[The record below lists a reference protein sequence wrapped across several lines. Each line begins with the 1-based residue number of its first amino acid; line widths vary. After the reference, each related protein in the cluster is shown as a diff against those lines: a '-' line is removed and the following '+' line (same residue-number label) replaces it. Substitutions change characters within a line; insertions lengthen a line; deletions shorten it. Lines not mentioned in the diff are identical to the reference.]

1 MKNKCLISFSDKENY
16 VKVFIKKNIYYT
28 NLVHNNN
35 LIYMVV
41 DVSDINVIK
50 GEILS
55 LKIIKY
61 YGTTGLKVFIKKHYI
76 LMLSFIFSLL
86 IIYTLSNIIFDIE
99 VITNNSK
106 LKGEILD
113 LLKENNIEKYKFAPS
128 NERITNVKNKI
139 LKENKD
145 SLEWIEITRSGTK
158 YTVNIT
164 ERIINQSEKEEVP
177 SDIIAKKDALITYL
191 VIKKG
196 TGIKEVNELV
206 KKGEVIVTGNIIKN
220 EDVVGVTKADAS
232 VYGEVWYTVNIS
244 VPYKHTVYKRTG
256 EVINHIYLDFFGKK
270 LTLIGHYITNNSINE
285 TKVLI
290 NKPYLLFKVM
300 KETKEL
306 FSYEKVNLTE
316 KEAYNEALKRADQGI
331 MAKLDTTEHIIE
343 RKVLKK
349 EAYSSKI
356 EIELFYRVYENIKEE
371 REITLESE

>member
-61 YGTTGLKVFIKKHYI
+61 YGTIGLKAFIKKHYI

-106 LKGEILD
+106 LKGKILD

-128 NERITNVKNKI
+128 NEKITNVKNKI

-145 SLEWIEITRSGTK
+145 TLEWIEITRSGTK

-164 ERIINQSEKEEVP
+164 ERIINQSEKDEVP

-290 NKPYLLFKVM
+290 NKSYLPFKVM

-306 FSYEKVNLTE
+306 FSYEKVNLTK
-316 KEAYNEALKRADQGI
+316 KEAYNEALKRADQSI

>member
-128 NERITNVKNKI
+128 NEKITNVKNKI

-164 ERIINQSEKEEVP
+164 ERIINQSEKEELP

-256 EVINHIYLDFFGKK
+256 
-270 LTLIGHYITNNSINE
+270 
-285 TKVLI
+285 
-290 NKPYLLFKVM
+290 
-300 KETKEL
+300 
-306 FSYEKVNLTE
+306 
-316 KEAYNEALKRADQGI
+316 
-331 MAKLDTTEHIIE
+331 
-343 RKVLKK
+343 
-349 EAYSSKI
+349 
-356 EIELFYRVYENIKEE
+356 
-371 REITLESE
+371 

>member
-50 GEILS
+50 REILS

-61 YGTTGLKVFIKKHYI
+61 YGTTGLKAFIKKHYI

-106 LKGEILD
+106 LKGKILD

-128 NERITNVKNKI
+128 NEKITNVKNKI

-145 SLEWIEITRSGTK
+145 TLEWIEITRSGTK

-164 ERIINQSEKEEVP
+164 ERIINQCEKDEVP

-290 NKPYLLFKVM
+290 NKSYLPFKVM

-306 FSYEKVNLTE
+306 FSYEKVNLTK
-316 KEAYNEALKRADQGI
+316 KEAYNEALKRADQSI

-356 EIELFYRVYENIKEE
+356 EVELFYRVYENIKEE

>member
-61 YGTTGLKVFIKKHYI
+61 YGTTGIKAFIKKHYI

-106 LKGEILD
+106 LKGKILD

-128 NERITNVKNKI
+128 NEKITNVKNKI

-145 SLEWIEITRSGTK
+145 TLEWIEITRSGTK

-164 ERIINQSEKEEVP
+164 ERIINQCEKDEVP

-290 NKPYLLFKVM
+290 NKPYLPFKVM

-306 FSYEKVNLTE
+306 FSYEKVNLTK
-316 KEAYNEALKRADQGI
+316 KEAYNEALKRADQSI

-356 EIELFYRVYENIKEE
+356 EVELFYRVYENIKEE

>member
-61 YGTTGLKVFIKKHYI
+61 YGTIGLKAFIKKHYI

-106 LKGEILD
+106 LKGKILD

-128 NERITNVKNKI
+128 NEKITNVKNKI

-145 SLEWIEITRSGTK
+145 TLEWIEITRSGTK

-164 ERIINQSEKEEVP
+164 ERIINQCEKDEVP

-244 VPYKHTVYKRTG
+244 VTYKHTVYKRTG

-290 NKPYLLFKVM
+290 NKSYLPFKVM

-306 FSYEKVNLTE
+306 FSYEKVNLTK
-316 KEAYNEALKRADQGI
+316 KEAYNEALKRADQSI

>member
-61 YGTTGLKVFIKKHYI
+61 YGTIGLKAFIKKHYI

-106 LKGEILD
+106 LKGKILD

-128 NERITNVKNKI
+128 NEKITNVKNKI

-145 SLEWIEITRSGTK
+145 TLEWIEITRSGTK

-164 ERIINQSEKEEVP
+164 ERIINQCEKDEVP

-290 NKPYLLFKVM
+290 NKSYLPFKVM

-306 FSYEKVNLTE
+306 FSYEKVNLTK
-316 KEAYNEALKRADQGI
+316 KEAYNEALKRADQSI

-356 EIELFYRVYENIKEE
+356 EVELFYRVYENIKEE

>member
-61 YGTTGLKVFIKKHYI
+61 YGTIGLKAFIKKHYI

-86 IIYTLSNIIFDIE
+86 ITYTLSNIIFDIE

-106 LKGEILD
+106 LKGKILD

-128 NERITNVKNKI
+128 NEKITNVKNKI

-145 SLEWIEITRSGTK
+145 TLEWIEITRSGTK

-164 ERIINQSEKEEVP
+164 ERIINQCEKDEVP

-290 NKPYLLFKVM
+290 NKSYLPFKVM

-306 FSYEKVNLTE
+306 FSYEKVNLTK
-316 KEAYNEALKRADQGI
+316 KEAYNEALKRADQSI